1 MIEQLDNQKIII
13 NKTMQVYINI
23 ICSKMSLKILY
34 NLTVTFLYTD
44 LYITKDVLNRIIIDD
59 LKIYG
64 IKINN

>member
-1 MIEQLDNQKIII
+1 
-13 NKTMQVYINI
+13 
-23 ICSKMSLKILY
+23 MSLKILY

-44 LYITKDVLNRIIIDD
+44 LYITKDVLNPIIIDD

>member
-1 MIEQLDNQKIII
+1 MN
-13 NKTMQVYINI
+13 
-23 ICSKMSLKILY
+23 LKILY

-44 LYITKDVLNRIIIDD
+44 LYIIKDVLNRIIIDD